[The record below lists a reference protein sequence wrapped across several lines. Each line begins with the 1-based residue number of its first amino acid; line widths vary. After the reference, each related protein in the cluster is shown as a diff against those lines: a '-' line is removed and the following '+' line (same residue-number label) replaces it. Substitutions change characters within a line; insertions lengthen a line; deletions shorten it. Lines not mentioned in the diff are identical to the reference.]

1 MESSRA
7 MQVRATIKVT
17 GDLCDSSY
25 RSLVRRV
32 AQNLNL
38 KGYVEAESYDSVK
51 IVCEGDKKAVEDL
64 CRRIRIKDGFVE
76 VESIR
81 KKFDRPKGDFKVF
94 EVKVGDATF
103 EVFMGNVTMQ
113 KRFRSLGR
121 AFDRIIGGGE
131 Q

>member
-1 MESSRA
+1 

-32 AQNLNL
+32 ARNLNL
-38 KGYVEAESYDSVK
+38 KGYVEAPSYDEVR
-51 IVCEGDKKAVEDL
+51 IVCEGEKKAIEDL
-64 CRRIRIKDGFVE
+64 CRRIRIKDDSVE
-76 VESIR
+76 VESVR
-81 KKFDRPKGDFKVF
+81 KKFDHPKGDFKGF
-94 EVKVGDATF
+94 EVKVGDALF

-113 KRFRSLGR
+113 KGLRRLSR
-121 AFDRIIGGGE
+121 AFDRITEGGE